1 MSRRGARVKRRFS
14 PTPKS
19 LLDARDRRAYLLLMN
34 LTEQDVRAMDARD
47 AGLNGDAA
55 VMAIRSG
62 FSGFAAECALLA
74 AQSAFRAFPELREG
88 K

>member
-1 MSRRGARVKRRFS
+1 MGRSRRARRVGVQVS
-14 PTPKS
+14 
-19 LLDARDRRAYLLLMN
+19 
-34 LTEQDVRAMDARD
+34 LTESDYRAMDARD
-47 AGLNGDAA
+47 AGLSGDAA

-62 FSGFAAECALLA
+62 FEGLAEECALLA